1 MRIMIA
7 VIALMVV
14 SVLSIAAMSPS
25 GDGAQAAGDQL
36 QARVPDTAQN

>member
-7 VIALMVV
+7 VIAVMVV

-25 GDGAQAAGDQL
+25 DNGAQAAGDQL
-36 QARVPDTAQN
+36 QARVPATSQN